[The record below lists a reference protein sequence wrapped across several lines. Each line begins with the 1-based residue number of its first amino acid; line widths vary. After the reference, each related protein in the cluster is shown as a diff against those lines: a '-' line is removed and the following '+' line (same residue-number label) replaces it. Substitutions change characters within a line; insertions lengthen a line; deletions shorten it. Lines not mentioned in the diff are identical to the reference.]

1 MPLRKISILLAPALL
16 LVLSGCGESPIDRA
30 DQANERAVQMGEE
43 IYAENCAG
51 CHGANLEGEPDWQVK
66 KEDGT
71 LPAPPHNDNGHTWH
85 HDDNLLF
92 NYTKLGG
99 EKMLPKN
106 IKSGMPG
113 FVDILSDE
121 QIWAVLSFIK
131 SKWSIEAQQR
141 QASLNKK

>member
-1 MPLRKISILLAPALL
+1 MLCSASLA
-16 LVLSGCGESPIDRA
+16 LVGCGKGKIEAA
-30 DQANERAVQMGEE
+30 DPSNERAVQMGEVL
-43 IYAENCAG
+43 YGQNCAK

-66 KEDGT
+66 KVDGT

-85 HDDNLLF
+85 HDDDLLF

-99 EKMLPKN
+99 VAMLPEN
-106 IKSGMPG
+106 IKSGMPA
-113 FVDILSDE
+113 FAEVLSDE

-141 QASLNKK
+141 QSTLNKK